1 MNANSN
7 QANQLNVNEIADDSK
22 EVQVKSQLSTQKSNY
37 FQLGC
42 FHLAKLNYIH
52 KYLGK
57 NDKLIY
63 LNILIISLSLIIDN
77 TCIVLIN

>member
-7 QANQLNVNEIADDSK
+7 QAKQLDVNEIADDSK
-22 EVQVKSQLSTQKSNY
+22 DVQVKSELSTQKSNY
-37 FQLGC
+37 FQLDC
-42 FHLAKLNYIH
+42 FHSAKLNYIH
-52 KYLGK
+52 KYLSK

-63 LNILIISLSLIIDN
+63 LNISLSLIIDN